1 MKYSQASRFKSGR
14 FTTFVCTVPVAVHG
28 NVYVVTSAH
37 EILIYGL
44 LGQ

>member
-14 FTTFVCTVPVAVHG
+14 FTTFVCTVPVVANG
-28 NVYVVTSAH
+28 KVYVVTSSH